1 MKHILLTIS
10 LILGATAVSA
20 DEKVWAFNIT
30 EVRVPMLYD
39 GNTDM
44 LLHMPE
50 GVGSFWLVYRD
61 IEKCR
66 SQVQTYVLQNT
77 ANSKVE
83 LKDNSTFDPVNPSA
97 VLYNSID
104 GILHF
109 VECSSKILQD

>member
-1 MKHILLTIS
+1 MKHIILTIS

-20 DEKVWAFNIT
+20 EEKVWAFNIT

-44 LLHMPE
+44 LLHTPE
-50 GVGSFWLVYRD
+50 GVGSFWLAHRD

-66 SQVQTYVLQNT
+66 AQPQTYVLTAT

-83 LKDNSTFDPVNPSA
+83 LTSNRTLTPFNPSA
-97 VLYNSID
+97 TL
-104 GILHF
+104 
-109 VECSSKILQD
+109 SKN

>member
-1 MKHILLTIS
+1 MKHLILTIS
-10 LILGATAVSA
+10 LILGATAASA
-20 DEKVWAFNIT
+20 EEKVWAFNIT
-30 EVRVPMLYD
+30 EVRVPMLYG

-44 LLHMPE
+44 LLHMPK
-50 GVGSFWLVYRD
+50 GVSSFWLVYRD

-66 SQVQTYVLQNT
+66 SQLQTYVLRNT

-83 LKDNSTFDPVNPSA
+83 LKDNNTFDPVNPSA

-109 VECSSKILQD
+109 VECSPKILQD